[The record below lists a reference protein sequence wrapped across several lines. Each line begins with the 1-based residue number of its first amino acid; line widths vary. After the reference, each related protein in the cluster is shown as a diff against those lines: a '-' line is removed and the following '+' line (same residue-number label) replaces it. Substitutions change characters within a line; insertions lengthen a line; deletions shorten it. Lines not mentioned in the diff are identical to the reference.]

1 MPPKIICLCAF
12 LKLKCSNEI
21 YGKDYFI
28 TGTDSPVSIA
38 SLTIKLPES
47 KIRSQGKLVDSG
59 TIIMSPGISYE
70 LSTSSIY
77 YSPLLLDIFT
87 FT

>member
-1 MPPKIICLCAF
+1 MIYLCAF
-12 LKLKCSNEI
+12 LKLNCSNEI

-59 TIIMSPGISYE
+59 TIIISPGISYE
-70 LSTSSIY
+70 LSTSSRY
-77 YSPLLLDIFT
+77 DSPSLLVNFT
-87 FT
+87 LTWHV